1 MQAKVGLPTLSPRL
15 DSILSPMQ
23 TIALRFPCFF
33 FTLAVVG
40 LGFFQASAR
49 ARAAAAGPEGPFT
62 PDWESLQRYECPT
75 WFRDAKF
82 GIWSHWGPQ
91 SVPGQGDWY
100 ARKMYI
106 EGEKAY
112 RWHVAHYGHP
122 SKFGYK
128 DLLPLWKAE
137 RFDPDALMA
146 RYVRAGA
153 KYFVALAVHHDN
165 FDLWN
170 SKHHAWNSVRVG
182 PQKDIVGLWAAAARR
197 HGLRFG
203 VSEHLE
209 RAYNWFNT
217 NKGADRTGPLAGV
230 PYDGADPRYADLYF
244 PPHDDTG
251 FQYPKHAPEWWM
263 AEWQRRILDLL
274 DSHQPDVLFTDGGVP
289 FGRYGRELMAHYYN
303 AGLQRHGGRQE
314 VVYTVKRRD
323 GGTHGEFVD
332 GTAVENLERG
342 TMTAIHPEPWQCDT
356 TVADWFTSA
365 DYRYK
370 TASEVIHLLCD
381 VVSKNGNL
389 LLNLTQYADGTLEP
403 KASEILDE
411 LTAWFAVNAEAI
423 HATRPWRVFGEGPGV
438 VAGGHFNEKN
448 TRFDARDIRFTR
460 RGDTLYALLL
470 GWPGPGAEVVIAS
483 LASGGE
489 GGRVKGVTLLGH
501 PGPID
506 FTPSTAG
513 LRVRL
518 PAAAAPTRHAVAL
531 RIDLQQP

>member
-1 MQAKVGLPTLSPRL
+1 MK
-15 DSILSPMQ
+15 
-23 TIALRFPCFF
+23 TIALWFPSFL
-33 FTLAVVG
+33 FTLTVVG
-40 LGFFQASAR
+40 LGLFQASAG

-62 PDWESLQRYECPT
+62 PDWESLRRYECPT

-470 GWPGPGAEVVIAS
+470 GWPGPGAEVAIAS

-506 FTPSTAG
+506 FTPSAAG

>member
-1 MQAKVGLPTLSPRL
+1 MKTPAP
-15 DSILSPMQ
+15 
-23 TIALRFPCFF
+23 RFPGLRSLGVVVAC
-33 FTLAVVG
+33 LVCNLVSVADAAEPAVAPV
-40 LGFFQASAR
+40 APVTA
-49 ARAAAAGPEGPFT
+49 FT
-62 PDWESLQRYECPT
+62 PEWESLQRYECPE

-91 SVPGQGDWY
+91 AVPGQGDWY
-100 ARKMYI
+100 AREMYM

-112 RWHVAHYGHP
+112 AWHVANYGHP

-128 DLLPLWKAE
+128 DIIPLWKAE

-146 RYVRAGA
+146 RYVKAGA
-153 KYFVALAVHHDN
+153 KYFVTMGVHHDN
-165 FDLWN
+165 FDLWK
-170 SKHHAWNSVRVG
+170 SKHHRWNAVEMG
-182 PQKDIVGLWAAAARR
+182 PKKDIVGLWAEAARK

-217 NKGADRTGPLAGV
+217 NKGADKTGPLAGV
-230 PYDGADPRYADLYF
+230 PYDGADPRFAEFYF

-251 FQYPKHAPEWWM
+251 YQYPKNAPEWWM

-274 DSHQPDVLFTDGGVP
+274 DSYEPDVLFTDGGVP

-303 AGLQRHGGRQE
+303 AGLKRHGGRQE
-314 VVYTVKRRD
+314 VVYTVKRRT

-342 TMTAIHPEPWQCDT
+342 TMTSINPEPWQCDT

-365 DYRYK
+365 DYKYK
-370 TASEVIHLLCD
+370 TAPEVIHLLCD

-389 LLNLTQYADGTLEP
+389 LLNFTQYADGTLEP

-411 LTAWFAVNAEAI
+411 LAAWMPVNGEAI
-423 HATRPWRVFGEGPGV
+423 FGTRPWRVFGEGPGQ

-448 TRFDARDIRFTR
+448 TKFDARDIRFTR
-460 RGDTLYALLL
+460 KGDTLYAILL
-470 GWPGPGAEVVIAS
+470 GWPGAGSEVEIAA
-483 LASGGE
+483 LASE
-489 GGRVKGVTLLGH
+489 KWAGRVKNVTLLGH
-501 PGPID
+501 RGALE
-506 FTPSTAG
+506 FTAGTTG

-518 PAAAAPTRHAVAL
+518 PASDAPTRHAVVL
-531 RIDLQQP
+531 RIDAENL